1 MTSQDLRA
9 TFRANRVAM
18 EVTGLA
24 LLAIIVALLLGE
36 KAKGQRAQDEI
47 TQRRLATT
55 YEQMQQVQRG
65 FQPGTPV
72 EAGRWKLLADSQWLA
87 ISHTQRLSLAQRVTL
102 AAENAG
108 LQNVKVRFGPADSS
122 GALVPRPAVGGRAV
136 SAANYTLVIDCEG
149 GFARLLT
156 FVNYIPAVVS
166 IQHVSAAR
174 VGPAT
179 RYRVTLAVYEV
190 ANASQSG

>member
-1 MTSQDLRA
+1 MTGQDLR
-9 TFRANRVAM
+9 TVFRTNRGAM

-24 LLAIIVALLLGE
+24 VLAIVVALVLGV

-47 TQRRLATT
+47 MERRMSAT
-55 YEQMQQVQRG
+55 YDQIQQVQRG
-65 FQPGTPV
+65 FQAGTPLEV
-72 EAGRWKLLADSQWLA
+72 DRWKRLADSQSVA
-87 ISHTQRLSLAQRVTL
+87 ISHAQRLSLAQRVTL
-102 AAENAG
+102 AAQNAG
-108 LQNVKVRFGPADSS
+108 LQNVRVRFGPADSS
-122 GALVPRPAVGGRAV
+122 GALAVRPAVGGRTV
-136 SAANYTLVIDCEG
+136 SAANYTLVIECEG

-174 VGPAT
+174 FGSAT
-179 RYRVTLAVYEV
+179 MYRVTLAVYEV